1 MNNLLSIFCTVDD
14 FCKNILSKLEA
25 KSLLIPS
32 KKRKRK
38 HRLSYSEIMTLLV
51 YFHCS
56 RYRDFKTYYTQYV
69 CVHLVQDFP
78 KLVSYTR
85 FVELIPSVMGLLT
98 LFLHLQ
104 KTQESGIY
112 FIDSTTLSVCH
123 IKRAASNKVFR
134 NLAKTSKSTM
144 GWYHGFKL
152 HILINELGEIC
163 AFKLTDSKRDDR
175 EVVPKLAQN
184 KKGKLIG
191 DKGYISS
198 KLFQNLYQKGLKLI
212 TKIKKNMKNKCMDL
226 GEKTLLRKRAIV
238 ESVID
243 QLKNI
248 SQVEHSRHRSPTNF
262 LVNVLS
268 GLVAYSFKEK
278 KPSLRFNRVL
288 LENI

>member
-14 FCKNILSKLEA
+14 FCKEILPKLES
-25 KSLLIPS
+25 KSLLIS
-32 KKRKRK
+32 TKKRKK
-38 HRLSYSEIMTLLV
+38 KSRLSYSEIMTLLIC
-51 YFHCS
+51 FHSS
-56 RYRDFKTYYTQYV
+56 RYRDFKNYYTQYV
-69 CVHLVQDFP
+69 SIHLKQDFP
-78 KLVSYTR
+78 KLVSYNR
-85 FVELIPSVMGLLT
+85 FLELIPSVMGLLV

-112 FIDSTTLSVCH
+112 FVDSTTLSVCH
-123 IKRAASNKVFR
+123 IKRAASNKVFK

-163 AFKLTDSKRDDR
+163 AFKLTDSRTDDR
-175 EVVPKLAQN
+175 KVVPTLTQN
-184 KKGKLIG
+184 KTGKLIG

-198 KLFQNLYQKGLKLI
+198 KLFQDLYDKGLKLI

-226 GEKTLLRKRAIV
+226 GEKILLRKRAIV

-248 SQVEHSRHRSPTNF
+248 SQIEHSRHRSPANF

-278 KPSLRFNRVL
+278 NL
-288 LENI
+288 L